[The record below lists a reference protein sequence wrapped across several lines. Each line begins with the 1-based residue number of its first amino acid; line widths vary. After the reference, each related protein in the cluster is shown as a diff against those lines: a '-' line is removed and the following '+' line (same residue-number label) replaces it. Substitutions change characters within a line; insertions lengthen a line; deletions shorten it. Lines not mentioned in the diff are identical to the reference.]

1 MKYNIFFATN
11 KFTLFKLEIRRYL
24 DVVSLEPAD
33 GDGVI
38 IVAPADGDGVVI
50 VAPQLW
56 ADGNP

>member
-11 KFTLFKLEIRRYL
+11 KFTLFKLEIRRNL
-24 DVVSLEPAD
+24 DVVSLEPA
-33 GDGVI
+33 DGVI